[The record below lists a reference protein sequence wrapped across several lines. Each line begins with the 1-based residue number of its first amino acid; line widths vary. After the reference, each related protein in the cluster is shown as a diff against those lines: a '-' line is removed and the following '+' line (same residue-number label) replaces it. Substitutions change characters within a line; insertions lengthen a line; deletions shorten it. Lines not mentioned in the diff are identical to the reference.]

1 MEADDQLLQILKGTA
16 KEEDSHGF
24 CFTIAGIFF
33 YIVSLLETDWLC
45 PSITIKIPF

>member
-33 YIVSLLETDWLC
+33 YSQPIRNRLVM
-45 PSITIKIPF
+45 SIYYH